1 MCAEGPPPVGLG
13 CDVADQE
20 VGCRRGPLRLAIWCS
35 LPRGGEEKRGGRGG
49 ILKRAGRA
57 PLLIGREG
65 GPHRL
70 LIEDGSR

>member
-49 ILKRAGRA
+49 ILKTGHADAGRRNPA
-57 PLLIGREG
+57 PPGVAVDIDKR
-65 GPHRL
+65 
-70 LIEDGSR
+70 